1 MAISSRDEHEH
12 EMKWVSANMALGQIG
27 FWVQWQHDFTTDS
40 RKYAIGLR
48 GEKQP
53 MGIYEGEEVA
63 HGMVKMLLSNAKHEG
78 G

>member
-1 MAISSRDEHEH
+1 MAVKYEGAHDMQWHTINRRLNE
-12 EMKWVSANMALGQIG
+12 LG
-27 FWVQWQHDFTTDS
+27 FWVQWQHDFIIDDH
-40 RKYAIGLR
+40 KYAIGLK